1 MAVKPPF
8 LPLGQHTPEITGTGR
23 RLGLSAEVAKTGV
36 GRAGVGDRSKKA
48 RRSRSQGGPVEEGPE
63 GYWLIRYVRSP
74 LSDLKDSTVN
84 PAFFIAPAMK
94 PRTVCFCQP
103 ILSMISASVAPFFRW
118 SIATTWAV
126 LLPSRGAVASR
137 AFAAVLLLG
146 AFFGAVIFL
155 AALPLAVRA
164 PLLALRSAFGFSG

>member
-1 MAVKPPF
+1 M
-8 LPLGQHTPEITGTGR
+8 
-23 RLGLSAEVAKTGV
+23 
-36 GRAGVGDRSKKA
+36 
-48 RRSRSQGGPVEEGPE
+48 
-63 GYWLIRYVRSP
+63 
-74 LSDLKDSTVN
+74 N
-84 PAFFIAPAMK
+84 PAFFIAPAMN